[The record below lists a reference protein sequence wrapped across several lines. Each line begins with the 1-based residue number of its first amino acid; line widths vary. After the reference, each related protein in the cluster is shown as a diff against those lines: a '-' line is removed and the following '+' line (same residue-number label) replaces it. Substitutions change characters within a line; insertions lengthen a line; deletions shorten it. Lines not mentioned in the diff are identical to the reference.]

1 LSKNILEVL
10 KMVLSEGARAIKNKY
25 ARDWYKKN
33 NGMKEQRKIWRDN
46 HKEEQKV
53 YQTRYYEKSF

>member
-1 LSKNILEVL
+1 
-10 KMVLSEGARAIKNKY
+10 MVLSEGARAIKNKY